1 MKGFRIKKST
11 HKSKVLVAG
20 RYQDQPIFTQFDVY
34 DQEGG
39 LIFFR
44 FKQNHKKY
52 LHDRE
57 IQCTPEWEEVK
68 EQLPDILEKLSETE
82 EYNYNILLSVVR
94 EHKLNQL
101 L

>member
-44 FKQNHKKY
+44 FIQPHKKY
-52 LHDRE
+52 ITDKQ

-68 EQLPDILEKLSETE
+68 EQLPDILEKLSETK

>member
-52 LHDRE
+52 LLDRE

-68 EQLPDILEKLSETE
+68 EQLPDIITKLSETE